1 MKLTPQ
7 DMDGDDAQAL
17 EKLQALLDKYANDNC
32 TDEERQAVEQWYES
46 LAGDRE
52 TTVLEEHEA
61 RARVWANLK
70 QVAPLASDQHDNDT
84 PSLWPRL
91 KWAAAIALLAVAGLF
106 TWRQVREN
114 KSGLA
119 NDAFGLGWTVKTNAH
134 AVEEQLVLPD
144 GSRVTLQ
151 PNASIEYPKTFE
163 DHERVVKFTGEA
175 FFNIEK
181 DSERPFKVLTGDI
194 VTRVLGTSFLV
205 KVNAVASVV
214 EVDVRTGSVSVYDNA
229 PAKHA
234 AGGVKEGVILT
245 PNQKVTYYKDDDKW
259 VTELVKN
266 PMPVVSEVEKIPAL
280 VYRNRVMR
288 NVLEDV
294 AALYQIEILVSNDR
308 IYGCPFTGDLSEMG
322 LHDVLKVICKSIG
335 ADYETKGTRILLS
348 GPGCATGN
356 H

>member
-7 DMDGDDAQAL
+7 NMDGDDAHAL

-52 TTVLEEHEA
+52 TTVLEEHDA
-61 RARVWANLK
+61 RARVWANVK
-70 QVAPLASDQHDNDT
+70 QISHTATHRNADDI
-84 PSLWPRL
+84 PSIGKYL
-91 KWAAAIALLAVAGLF
+91 KWAAAITLLAVAGLF
-106 TWRQVREN
+106 AWFQLHN
-114 KSGLA
+114 KPGTTNDVSGQ
-119 NDAFGLGWTVKTNAH
+119 GWIVKTNAH
-134 AVEEQLVLPD
+134 TGEEQMMLPD

-151 PNASIEYPKTFE
+151 PNASIEYPQNFR
-163 DHERVVKFTGEA
+163 DDERVVKFKGEA

-205 KVNAVASVV
+205 KVNALASVV

-234 AGGVKEGVILT
+234 TGGVKDGVILT

-266 PMPVVSEVEKIPAL
+266 PLPVVSEVEKIPAL

-294 AALYQIEILVSNDR
+294 ATLYQIEILVSNDR
-308 IYGCPFTGDLSEMG
+308 IYSCPFTGDLSEMG

-348 GPGCATGN
+348 GPGCATGI